1 MAFHGGLVGVLSAA
15 LWWSLR
21 HKKRFLDVTDFV
33 APLVPPGLFFGRLG
47 NFINGEL
54 WGKVTT
60 VDWGMVFPGAGE
72 LPRHPPQ
79 LYEAGLEGLLLFTI
93 LWVYSRKPRPLGA
106 VSGLF
111 AVLYALCRI
120 GVEFFRLPDPQL
132 GYLFFGWVTMGQVL
146 CLPLLLA
153 GVLLLAH
160 AAYEK
165 RHPSRDRVVLDD
177 GSVVW
182 SGVEGA
188 FPPPFQNPARPS
200 PFFTPFCATHVKQGE
215 SDVSPDLASF
225 DAYPPE
231 GYAARFGRLSAMPPY
246 PAQMPDCPATRSAIL
261 TIPGFYEI
269 QTSCFGGIMA
279 KEDAIEVDGVVE
291 EALPNAMFRVEL
303 ENGHEVLAHISGKMR
318 KFYIRI
324 LPGDRVKVELS
335 PYDLTRGRI
344 TYRMK

>member
-1 MAFHGGLVGVLSAA
+1 MLPYPAIDPVAVSFGPVRLHWYGVMYIAAFLAAWLLGRCRAARPGSGWTADQVDDLATWAMLGVVLGARLGYILFYDLDTYLADPLEVFRVWNGGMSFHGGLVGVLSAA

-72 LPRHPPQ
+72 LPRHPTQ

-182 SGVEGA
+182 IK
-188 FPPPFQNPARPS
+188 R
-200 PFFTPFCATHVKQGE
+200 
-215 SDVSPDLASF
+215 
-225 DAYPPE
+225 
-231 GYAARFGRLSAMPPY
+231 R
-246 PAQMPDCPATRSAIL
+246 
-261 TIPGFYEI
+261 
-269 QTSCFGGIMA
+269 
-279 KEDAIEVDGVVE
+279 
-291 EALPNAMFRVEL
+291 
-303 ENGHEVLAHISGKMR
+303 
-318 KFYIRI
+318 
-324 LPGDRVKVELS
+324 
-335 PYDLTRGRI
+335 
-344 TYRMK
+344 

>member
-1 MAFHGGLVGVLSAA
+1 MLPYPAIDPVAVSFGPVRLHWYGVMYIAAFLAAWLLGRCRAARPGSGWTADQVDDLATWAMLGVVLGARLGYILFYDLDAYLADPLEVFRVWNGGMSFHGGLVGVLSAA

-72 LPRHPPQ
+72 LPRHPTQ

-182 SGVEGA
+182 IK
-188 FPPPFQNPARPS
+188 R
-200 PFFTPFCATHVKQGE
+200 
-215 SDVSPDLASF
+215 
-225 DAYPPE
+225 
-231 GYAARFGRLSAMPPY
+231 R
-246 PAQMPDCPATRSAIL
+246 
-261 TIPGFYEI
+261 
-269 QTSCFGGIMA
+269 
-279 KEDAIEVDGVVE
+279 
-291 EALPNAMFRVEL
+291 
-303 ENGHEVLAHISGKMR
+303 
-318 KFYIRI
+318 
-324 LPGDRVKVELS
+324 
-335 PYDLTRGRI
+335 
-344 TYRMK
+344 

>member
-1 MAFHGGLVGVLSAA
+1 MLPYPAIDPVAVSFGPVRLHWYGVRYIAAFLAAWLLGRCRAARPGSGWTADQVDDLATWAMLGVVLGARLGYILFYDLDTYLADPLEVFRVWNGGMSFHGGLVGVLSAA

-72 LPRHPPQ
+72 LPRHPTQ

-182 SGVEGA
+182 IK
-188 FPPPFQNPARPS
+188 R
-200 PFFTPFCATHVKQGE
+200 
-215 SDVSPDLASF
+215 
-225 DAYPPE
+225 
-231 GYAARFGRLSAMPPY
+231 R
-246 PAQMPDCPATRSAIL
+246 
-261 TIPGFYEI
+261 
-269 QTSCFGGIMA
+269 
-279 KEDAIEVDGVVE
+279 
-291 EALPNAMFRVEL
+291 
-303 ENGHEVLAHISGKMR
+303 
-318 KFYIRI
+318 
-324 LPGDRVKVELS
+324 
-335 PYDLTRGRI
+335 
-344 TYRMK
+344 